1 MTKGGHNYI
10 LTCQD
15 NLSKYLT
22 AFPMLTQTA
31 KQVTLTFMRHIVLLY
46 EIPQSVVTDQGSQF
60 MSDF

>member
-1 MTKGGHNYI
+1 
-10 LTCQD
+10 
-15 NLSKYLT
+15 
-22 AFPMLTQTA
+22 MLTQTA